1 MTRGMAEEDFV
12 GKIANEAINRTQ
24 EVKKTMSAENA
35 ILYERVT
42 SVMDRVIDFEEMDSY
57 EAAKYG
63 LMYNNLAP
71 DDIKH
76 KISTKMVKD
85 FLEETVKFQNPEAY
99 EKIQKYYDFHSQISE
114 KYRKKLEIFVEN
126 TWKQYRTVE
135 YCYKYSISFKEF
147 VDKYASKVDADGLS
161 DIEKIK
167 WLRLWIFIIKD
178 QGFFW
183 ADIQDDGKI
192 DVKKQQNFDR
202 MAYLNPDTMMYLE
215 PYVSKLSEK
224 SLNVEMLKRFISLY
238 PENFQ
243 KQVYTWAEMDNT
255 TGNTNI
261 LRAGEI
267 RMWIKRTLF
276 PVTWMSPVSL
286 FCMNDALKLNN
297 PKYLESAVNAYK
309 NGGIKS
315 LKKIPNRG
323 TDPFDD
329 FKIKLFDGYELYS
342 TVEDGVEKVLVVN
355 CQNELNMFVEVYKW
369 LLEHPDFKFGP
380 EEKTLSEYG
389 IETLLDEEPES
400 DANCSLQMDLQDSE
414 EDKKISESGTETSLN
429 EEQKHIADWLF
440 KMGLVDSKKDINWE
454 LFEKIVAWNEE
465 VKSQY
470 LEGEISAEE
479 FYDALGFLTE
489 AQAKVCCN
497 KKMKIN
503 SSEATKMSAALKFVK
518 MFGTV
523 HAKKSDIIY
532 LEIFKYMMFEMPE
545 KLPKNMVNLYGKFF
559 K

>member
-1 MTRGMAEEDFV
+1 MTRGMAGEDFV

-24 EVKKTMSAENA
+24 EIKKTMSAENA

-71 DDIKH
+71 DDINH
-76 KISTKMVKD
+76 KISAKMVKD
-85 FLEETVKFQNPEAY
+85 FLEETVKIQNPEAY

-114 KYRKKLEIFVEN
+114 KYRKKLEIFTEN

-147 VDKYASKVDADGLS
+147 VDKYASKVDADGLC

-192 DVKKQQNFDR
+192 DVKKQQKFDR

-215 PYVSKLSEK
+215 PYVSKLPEK
-224 SLNVEMLKRFISLY
+224 SLNVEMLKSFISLY
-238 PENFQ
+238 PENVQ
-243 KQVYTWAEMDNT
+243 KQVYTWGEMDNT
-255 TGNTNI
+255 TGNINI

-267 RMWIKRTLF
+267 RMGIKRTLF

-323 TDPFDD
+323 TDPFDN

-342 TVEDGVEKVLVVN
+342 TVEDGAEKILVVN
-355 CQNELNMFVEVYKW
+355 CQNELSMFVEVYKW

-380 EEKTLSEYG
+380 EEKTLAEYG
-389 IETLLDEEPES
+389 IETLLDEEPEI
-400 DANCSLQMDLQDSE
+400 D
-414 EDKKISESGTETSLN
+414 
-429 EEQKHIADWLF
+429 ADWF
-440 KMGLVDSKKDINWE
+440 FQMGLVDSEEDINWK
-454 LFEKIVAWNEE
+454 LFKKVVDGNDE
-465 VKSQY
+465 VKLQY
-470 LEGEISAEE
+470 LKGEISTLE
-479 FYDALGFLTE
+479 FYDALGFSTE
-489 AQAKVCCN
+489 VQVKVCCN
-497 KKMKIN
+497 KKIKL
-503 SSEATKMSAALKFVK
+503 SPKEEAKMSAALKRVK
-518 MFGTV
+518 MFGTER
-523 HAKKSDIIY
+523 AIKSDIIY